1 MHGARLSEEHYAA
14 RNSGMNLARLREL
27 RGWSQADLAEMIG
40 ASQATISRAE
50 SGHPTAKLDTYRK
63 CAEVLN
69 TTLAE
74 IFADDRSVVEAQLV
88 RRFRALPPEIVAAW
102 VAALPEEEAPPSEEK

>member
-1 MHGARLSEEHYAA
+1 MHDVRLPDDDYSGIAP
-14 RNSGMNLARLREL
+14 GMNLARLREL
-27 RGWSQADLAEMIG
+27 RGLSQGDLADMIG
-40 ASQATISRAE
+40 VSQATISRAE
-50 SGHPTAKLDTYRK
+50 SGHPSAKLETYTK
-63 CAEVLN
+63 CAEVLG

-102 VAALPEEEAPPSEEK
+102 VAALPQEEVPPDAKK